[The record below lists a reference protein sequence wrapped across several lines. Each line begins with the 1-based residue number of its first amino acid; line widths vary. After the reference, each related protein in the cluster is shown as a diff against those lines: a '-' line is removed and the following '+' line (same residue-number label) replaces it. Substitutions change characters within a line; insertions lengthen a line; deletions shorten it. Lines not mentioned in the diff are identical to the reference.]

1 MTPSPDNPTY
11 QNVWSLAVRHG
22 DLRKADTE
30 VLQIIRRTLLG
41 LAGHGV
47 ITEVDTYSDD
57 VTTQWSFR
65 PGSEDPGGIMVGLL
79 DTLRVIAPGHWVVMG
94 PRGGDGGGA

>member
-1 MTPSPDNPTY
+1 MTSPDNPTY

-22 DLRKADTE
+22 DDLGKADTE

-41 LAGHGV
+41 LLGHGV
-47 ITEVDTYSDD
+47 ITELNTYSDH
-57 VTTQWSFR
+57 VMTEWSFR
-65 PGSEDPGGIMVGLL
+65 PGSEDPGGIMVALL
-79 DTLRVIAPGHWVVMG
+79 DTVRVIAPGHWVIMG